1 MTKSSLLARAEQL
14 RSARRPFVF
23 ATVVRA
29 ERPTSAK
36 PGDCALVHPDGTIEG
51 FVGGS
56 CAESSLRVQS
66 LKVLDSNQST
76 LLLISP
82 EPAGEVASE
91 LTSGVVSVE
100 NKCLSGGT
108 IELFLE
114 PSIPDPLVF
123 VYGHAPIAEALLDL
137 GQHLKFDVRSVDLD
151 TGFPTDLFAVI
162 LATHGSGEVEVIKA
176 ALDHGIEYIGLI
188 ASRKR
193 GEAVLD
199 LLGIDSEEFKSIHT
213 PAGLDIGSREP
224 EEVAVSIFAE
234 MISAKR
240 SKPVSPENLVSN
252 VNAVSAVD
260 LVCKMEVAQVDSS
273 IHLEYKGN
281 TYWFCGS
288 GCLEAF
294 KFDPDRYLTKIS

>member
-1 MTKSSLLARAEQL
+1 MTKASLLARAEQL

-56 CAESSLRVQS
+56 CAESSLRVQA
-66 LKVLDSNQST
+66 LQALDLNQPT
-76 LLLISP
+76 LLLITP
-82 EPAGEVASE
+82 ELPE
-91 LTSGVVSVE
+91 VVSESPPGIVTVA

-108 IELFLE
+108 IEIFLE

-137 GQHLKFDVRSVDLD
+137 GQHLKFDVRPADLN
-151 TGFPTDLFAVI
+151 TEFPVDLFAVI
-162 LATHGSGEVEVIKA
+162 LATHGSDEAEVIKL
-176 ALDHGIEYIGLI
+176 ALDHGVGYIGLI

-193 GEAVLD
+193 GRAVLD
-199 LLGIDSEEFKSIHT
+199 LIGIEGEELEQIHT
-213 PAGLDIGSREP
+213 PAGLDIGAREP

-234 MISAKR
+234 LISTRR
-240 SKPVSPENLVSN
+240 SELPSPRKALVDS
-252 VNAVSAVD
+252 AGVSAVD

-294 KFDPDRYLTKIS
+294 KFEPDRYLSNIS

>member
-1 MTKSSLLARAEQL
+1 MTKTSLLARAEQL

-29 ERPTSAK
+29 ESPTSAK

-66 LKVLDSNQST
+66 LKALDSNQPT
-76 LLLISP
+76 LLLITP
-82 EPAGEVASE
+82 ESSGSAQKAIF
-91 LTSGVVSVE
+91 GVVSVE

-108 IELFLE
+108 VELFLE
-114 PSIPDPLVF
+114 PSVPDPLVF
-123 VYGHAPIAEALLDL
+123 IYGHSPIAEAFLDL
-137 GQHLKFDVRSVDLD
+137 GQHLKFDVQPADLD
-151 TGFPTDLFAVI
+151 TNFPSDLFAVV
-162 LATHGSGEVEVIKA
+162 LATHGSDEVEVIKL
-176 ALDHGIEYIGLI
+176 ALDHGVEYIGLI

-199 LLGIDSEEFKSIHT
+199 LIGTAGEEMRRVHT
-213 PAGLDIGSREP
+213 PAGLDIGAREP

-234 MISAKR
+234 MISVRR
-240 SKPVSPENLVSN
+240 SKSVSLPKPLVDSSG
-252 VNAVSAVD
+252 ASAVD

-273 IHLEYKGN
+273 IHFEYKGN

-294 KFDPDRYLTKIS
+294 RFDPDRYLTNIS

>member
-14 RSARRPFVF
+14 RSDRRPFVF

-36 PGDCALVHPDGTIEG
+36 PGDCALIHPDGTIEG

-56 CAESSLRVQS
+56 CAESSLRIQS
-66 LKVLDSNQST
+66 LKALDLNQPT
-76 LLLISP
+76 LLLITPESP
-82 EPAGEVASE
+82 GV
-91 LTSGVVSVE
+91 TQDSGFGVITVE

-137 GQHLKFDVRSVDLD
+137 GQNLKFDVRPADLNSN
-151 TGFPTDLFAVI
+151 FPTDLFAVI
-162 LATHGSGEVEVIKA
+162 LATHGSDEVEVIKL

-199 LLGIDSEEFKSIHT
+199 LIGIGSEELERIHT
-213 PAGLDIGSREP
+213 PAGLDIGAREP

-234 MISAKR
+234 MISVRR
-240 SKPVSPENLVSN
+240 SKSAVPEMPFITPSG
-252 VNAVSAVD
+252 VSAVD

-281 TYWFCGS
+281 IYWFCGS

-294 KFDPDRYLTKIS
+294 KFDPDRYLTNIP